1 MRGAEREESSMN
13 HKTRGLSIKLKIIIV
28 ANILVVC
35 TICLL
40 SVIFLRRLEDDMV
53 YMGVEQARTAARMT
67 VMQVSGDELKQL
79 AVGGEETQVYQEL
92 LKRLRS
98 LKKDCNMKFIYT
110 LYTDGQTIYYGVD
123 TDESSRQNKI
133 GQAFDKSY
141 AEVGAVFD
149 GQEYVQEYID
159 STQDGELITAYVP
172 VRDSDGN
179 IVAMLGSDFDASE
192 IVKKINEAKM
202 SILILGGISILAAVL
217 ILNLVI
223 GGVTKSIK
231 VVNEKLFELVHNEGD
246 LTQTLSVK
254 TGDEMEL
261 MASNVNELL
270 AYIHRIMVNVS
281 DDSGTLST
289 STEVIVNNLTSA
301 GENIMDISATM
312 QEMSAAMQE
321 TTASLNEIS
330 VSVDDAYKRIDN
342 ISGKAVEGNLTTEKI
357 SGKAQKINVD
367 AGSQRESARLMA
379 REMAQAVNDKIE
391 GAKSVEDI
399 NILTE
404 EIINITGQTNLLALN
419 ASIEAARAGEAGRG
433 FAVVADEIGKL
444 ASDSA
449 ETAAKIRQVSGTVI
463 ASVEGLA
470 AEAEKMI
477 AFMENTAMDGYNKL
491 LEMSDD
497 YKSNAGEIHDVMEEF
512 AEDSE
517 NMKQSIDRIR
527 ETIMNINIAVE
538 ESTKGIINVT
548 EMSAGL
554 SESVKD
560 IEKKADVNKQIVGR
574 LDTEIGKFK
583 L

>member
-1 MRGAEREESSMN
+1 MN
-13 HKTRGLSIKLKIIIV
+13 HKTRGLSIKLKIMII
-28 ANILVVC
+28 ANILV
-35 TICLL
+35 ICVISLL

-53 YMGVEQARTAARMT
+53 YMGVEQARMAARMA
-67 VMQVSGDELKQL
+67 VIQVNGDEVGQL
-79 AVGGEETQVYQEL
+79 MVGGEETQTYQEL
-92 LKRLRS
+92 LQSLRS
-98 LKKDCNMKFIYT
+98 IKKDCNMKFIYT
-110 LYTDGQTIYYGVD
+110 LYTDGQTVYYGVD

-133 GQAFDKSY
+133 GQAYENSY
-141 AEVGAVFD
+141 AEVSEVFE
-149 GQEYVQEYID
+149 GQEYIQEYID
-159 STQDGELITAYVP
+159 STPDGELISAFVP
-172 VRDSDGN
+172 VRNSNGD
-179 IVAMLGSDFDASE
+179 IVAILGSDFDASG
-192 IVKKINEAKM
+192 IVGKMNDTKM
-202 SILILGGISILAAVL
+202 SIVILGGISILAAIV

-246 LTQTLSVK
+246 LTQKLSVK

-270 AYIHRIMVNVS
+270 EYIHRIMVNIS
-281 DDSGTLST
+281 DNSGTLST
-289 STEVIVNNLTSA
+289 STQVVVNNLTSA

-330 VSVDDAYKRIDN
+330 VSVDDAYRRIDN
-342 ISGKAVEGNLTTEKI
+342 ISGKADEGNMTTERI
-357 SGKAQKINVD
+357 SDKAHSINKN
-367 AGSQRESARLMA
+367 AGSQRENARSLA
-379 REMAQAVNDKIE
+379 REMAESVNDKIE
-391 GAKSVEDI
+391 KAKSVEDI

-404 EIINITGQTNLLALN
+404 EIISITGQTNLLALN

-449 ETAAKIRQVSGTVI
+449 ATAAKIRQVSSTVI

-497 YKSNAGEIHDVMEEF
+497 YRSNAGEIHDVMEQF

-517 NMKQSIDRIR
+517 NMKQTIDRIR

-560 IEKKADVNKQIVGR
+560 IEQKADVNKQIVGR
-574 LDTEIGKFK
+574 LDMEIGKFK

>member
-1 MRGAEREESSMN
+1 MN
-13 HKTRGLSIKLKIIIV
+13 HKTRGLSIKLKIMII
-28 ANILVVC
+28 ANILV
-35 TICLL
+35 ICAISLL

-53 YMGVEQARTAARMT
+53 YMGVEQARMAARMA
-67 VMQVSGDELKQL
+67 VIQVNGDEVGQL
-79 AVGGEETQVYQEL
+79 MVGGEETQTYQEL
-92 LKRLRS
+92 LQSLRS
-98 LKKDCNMKFIYT
+98 IKKDCNMKFIYT
-110 LYTDGQTIYYGVD
+110 LYTDGQTVYYGVD

-133 GQAFDKSY
+133 GQAYENSY
-141 AEVGAVFD
+141 AEVSEVFE
-149 GQEYVQEYID
+149 GQEYIQEYID
-159 STQDGELITAYVP
+159 STPDGELISAFVP
-172 VRDSDGN
+172 VRNSNGD
-179 IVAMLGSDFDASE
+179 IVAILGSDFDASG
-192 IVKKINEAKM
+192 IVGKMNDTKM
-202 SILILGGISILAAVL
+202 SIVILGGISILAAIV

-246 LTQTLSVK
+246 LTQKLSVK

-270 AYIHRIMVNVS
+270 EYIHRIMVNIS
-281 DDSGTLST
+281 DNSGTLST
-289 STEVIVNNLTSA
+289 STQVVVNNLTSA

-330 VSVDDAYKRIDN
+330 VSVDDAYRRIDN
-342 ISGKAVEGNLTTEKI
+342 ISGKADEGNMTTEKI
-357 SGKAQKINVD
+357 SDKAHSINKN
-367 AGSQRESARLMA
+367 AGSQRENARSLA
-379 REMAQAVNDKIE
+379 REMAESVNDKIE
-391 GAKSVEDI
+391 KAKSVEDI

-404 EIINITGQTNLLALN
+404 EIISITGQTNLLALN

-449 ETAAKIRQVSGTVI
+449 ATAAKIRQVSSTVI

-497 YKSNAGEIHDVMEEF
+497 YRSNAGEIHDVMEQF

-517 NMKQSIDRIR
+517 NMKQTIDRIR

-560 IEKKADVNKQIVGR
+560 IEQKADVNKQIVER
-574 LDTEIGKFK
+574 LDMEIGKFK

>member
-1 MRGAEREESSMN
+1 MN
-13 HKTRGLSIKLKIIIV
+13 HKTRGLSIKLKIMII
-28 ANILVVC
+28 ANILV
-35 TICLL
+35 ICAISLL

-53 YMGVEQARTAARMT
+53 YMGVEQARMAARMA
-67 VMQVSGDELKQL
+67 VIQVNGDEVGHLM
-79 AVGGEETQVYQEL
+79 VGGEETQTYQEL
-92 LKRLRS
+92 LQSLRS
-98 LKKDCNMKFIYT
+98 IKKDCNMKFIYT
-110 LYTDGQTIYYGVD
+110 LYTDGQTVYYGVD

-133 GQAFDKSY
+133 GQAYENSY
-141 AEVGAVFD
+141 AEVSEVFE
-149 GQEYVQEYID
+149 GQEYIQEYID
-159 STQDGELITAYVP
+159 STPDGELISAFVP
-172 VRDSDGN
+172 VRNSNGD
-179 IVAMLGSDFDASE
+179 IVAILGSDFDASG
-192 IVKKINEAKM
+192 IVGKMNDTKM
-202 SILILGGISILAAVL
+202 SIVILGGISILAAIV

-246 LTQTLSVK
+246 LTQKLSVK

-270 AYIHRIMVNVS
+270 EYIHRIMVNIS

-289 STEVIVNNLTSA
+289 STQVVVNNLTSA

-330 VSVDDAYKRIDN
+330 VSVDDAYRRIDN
-342 ISGKAVEGNLTTEKI
+342 ISGKADEGNMTTEKI
-357 SGKAQKINVD
+357 SDKAHSINKN
-367 AGSQRESARLMA
+367 AGSQRENARSLA
-379 REMAQAVNDKIE
+379 REMAESVNDKIE
-391 GAKSVEDI
+391 KAKSVEDI

-404 EIINITGQTNLLALN
+404 EIISITGQTNLLALN

-449 ETAAKIRQVSGTVI
+449 ATAAKIRQVSSTVI

-497 YKSNAGEIHDVMEEF
+497 YRSNAGEIHDVMEQF

-517 NMKQSIDRIR
+517 NMKQTIDRIR

-560 IEKKADVNKQIVGR
+560 IEQKADVNKQIVGR
-574 LDTEIGKFK
+574 LDMEIGKFK

>member
-1 MRGAEREESSMN
+1 MN
-13 HKTRGLSIKLKIIIV
+13 HKTRGMSIKLKIMIV
-28 ANILVVC
+28 ANILVIC
-35 TICLL
+35 AICLL
-40 SVIFLRRLEDDMV
+40 SVIFLKRFESDMV
-53 YMGVEQARTAARMT
+53 YMGVEQARTAARMA
-67 VMQVSGDELKQL
+67 VVQIDGDELAQL
-79 AVGGEETQVYQEL
+79 AAGDEETENYQKL
-92 LKRLRS
+92 LQRLRGI
-98 LKKDCNMKFIYT
+98 KTECNMEYLYT
-110 LYTDGQTIYYGVD
+110 LYTDGQNVYYGVD
-123 TDESSRQNKI
+123 TDEGSTQNKI
-133 GQAFDKSY
+133 GKKFERSY
-141 AEVGAVFD
+141 TELSAVFE
-149 GQEYVQEYID
+149 GEEYVQEYID
-159 STQDGELITAYVP
+159 YSQYGDVITAYVP
-172 VRDSDGN
+172 VKDSDGK
-179 IVAMLGSDFDASE
+179 IVAILGSDFNASG
-192 IVKKINEAKM
+192 IVNKM
-202 SILILGGISILAAVL
+202 NDTKLSIVILGAVSILAAIL

-231 VVNEKLFELVHNEGD
+231 VVNEKLFELAHNEGD
-246 LTQTLSVK
+246 LTQKLSVK

-270 AYIHRIMVNVS
+270 AYIHHIMVNVS
-281 DDSGTLST
+281 DNSGTLST

-342 ISGKAVEGNLTTEKI
+342 ISGKAVEGNLTTETI
-357 SGKAQKINVD
+357 SDKAQKINKN
-367 AGSQRESARLMA
+367 AGSQRENARLMA
-379 REMAQAVNDKIE
+379 KEMAESVNDKIE
-391 GAKSVEDI
+391 KAKSVEDI

-449 ETAAKIRQVSGTVI
+449 DTAAKIRQVSSTVI

-497 YKSNAGEIHDVMEEF
+497 YRDNAGEIHEVMEQF
-512 AEDSE
+512 AQDSE
-517 NMKQSIDRIR
+517 NMKQTIDRIR

-560 IEKKADVNKQIVGR
+560 IEKKADVNKQIVGQ

>member
-1 MRGAEREESSMN
+1 
-13 HKTRGLSIKLKIIIV
+13 
-28 ANILVVC
+28 
-35 TICLL
+35 
-40 SVIFLRRLEDDMV
+40 MV
-53 YMGVEQARTAARMT
+53 YMGVEQARMAARMA
-67 VMQVSGDELKQL
+67 VIQVNGDEVGQL
-79 AVGGEETQVYQEL
+79 MVGGEETQTYQEL
-92 LKRLRS
+92 LQSLRS
-98 LKKDCNMKFIYT
+98 IKKDCNMKFIYT
-110 LYTDGQTIYYGVD
+110 LYTDGQTVYYGVD

-133 GQAFDKSY
+133 GQAYENSY
-141 AEVGAVFD
+141 AEVSEVFE
-149 GQEYVQEYID
+149 GQEYIQEYID
-159 STQDGELITAYVP
+159 STPDGELISAFVP
-172 VRDSDGN
+172 VRNSNGD
-179 IVAMLGSDFDASE
+179 IVAILGSDFDASG
-192 IVKKINEAKM
+192 IVGKMNDTKM
-202 SILILGGISILAAVL
+202 SIVILGGISILAAIV

-246 LTQTLSVK
+246 LTQKLSVK

-270 AYIHRIMVNVS
+270 EYIHRIMVNIS

-289 STEVIVNNLTSA
+289 STQVVVNNLTSA

-330 VSVDDAYKRIDN
+330 VSVDDAYRRIDN
-342 ISGKAVEGNLTTEKI
+342 ISGKADEGNMTTEKI
-357 SGKAQKINVD
+357 SDKAHSINKN
-367 AGSQRESARLMA
+367 AGSQRENARSLA
-379 REMAQAVNDKIE
+379 REMAESVNDKIE
-391 GAKSVEDI
+391 KAKSVEDI

-404 EIINITGQTNLLALN
+404 EIISITGQTNLLALN

-449 ETAAKIRQVSGTVI
+449 ATAAKIRQVSSTVI

-497 YKSNAGEIHDVMEEF
+497 YRSNAGEIHDVMEQF

-517 NMKQSIDRIR
+517 NMKQTIDRIR

-560 IEKKADVNKQIVGR
+560 IEQKADVNKQIVGR
-574 LDTEIGKFK
+574 LDMEIGKFK

>member
-1 MRGAEREESSMN
+1 MN
-13 HKTRGLSIKLKIIIV
+13 HKTRGLSIKLKIMIV
-28 ANILVVC
+28 ANILV
-35 TICLL
+35 ICAICIL
-40 SVIFLRRLEDDMV
+40 SVIFLRRFESDMV
-53 YMGVEQARTAARMT
+53 YMGVEQARTAARMA
-67 VMQVSGDELKQL
+67 VIQVGGDELVQL
-79 AVGGEETQVYQEL
+79 ATGDEETENYQKL
-92 LKRLRS
+92 LQRLRS
-98 LKKDCNMKFIYT
+98 TKKDCNMAYLYT
-110 LYTDGQTIYYGVD
+110 LYTDGQNVYYGID
-123 TDESSRQNKI
+123 TDEGSTQNKI
-133 GQAFDKSY
+133 GQKFEASY
-141 AEVGAVFD
+141 AELSAVFE
-149 GQEYVQEYID
+149 GEEYVQDYID

-172 VRDSDGN
+172 VKDSDGK
-179 IVAMLGSDFDASE
+179 IVAILGSDFNASG
-192 IVKKINEAKM
+192 IVKKMNDTKL
-202 SILILGGISILAAVL
+202 SIVILGAVSILAAIL
-217 ILNLVI
+217 ILNFVI
-223 GGVTKSIK
+223 GSVTKSIK
-231 VVNEKLFELVHNEGD
+231 VVNEKLFELAHNEGD
-246 LTQTLSVK
+246 LTQKLSVK

-270 AYIHRIMVNVS
+270 AYIHHIMVNIS

-342 ISGKAVEGNLTTEKI
+342 ISGKAVEGNLTTETI
-357 SGKAQKINVD
+357 SDKAQKINKN
-367 AGSQRESARLMA
+367 AGSQRENARLMA
-379 REMAQAVNDKIE
+379 KEMAESVNDKIE
-391 GAKSVEDI
+391 KAKSVEDI

-419 ASIEAARAGEAGRG
+419 ASIEAARAGEAGRR

-449 ETAAKIRQVSGTVI
+449 DTAAKIRQVSSTVI

-497 YKSNAGEIHDVMEEF
+497 YRDNAGEIHEVMEQF
-512 AEDSE
+512 AQDSE
-517 NMKQSIDRIR
+517 NMKQTIDRIR

-560 IEKKADVNKQIVGR
+560 IEKKADVNKQIVGQ

>member
-1 MRGAEREESSMN
+1 MN
-13 HKTRGLSIKLKIIIV
+13 HKTRGMSIKLKIIIV
-28 ANILVVC
+28 ANILVIC
-35 TICLL
+35 AICLL
-40 SVIFLRRLEDDMV
+40 SVIFLKRFESDMV
-53 YMGVEQARTAARMT
+53 YMGVEQARTAARMA
-67 VMQVSGDELKQL
+67 VVQIDGDELTQL
-79 AVGGEETQVYQEL
+79 AAGDEETENYQNL
-92 LKRLRS
+92 LQRLRGI
-98 LKKDCNMKFIYT
+98 KTECNMEYLYT
-110 LYTDGQTIYYGVD
+110 LYTDGQNVYYGVD
-123 TDESSRQNKI
+123 TDEGSTQNKI
-133 GQAFDKSY
+133 GKKFERSY
-141 AEVGAVFD
+141 TELSAVFE
-149 GQEYVQEYID
+149 GEEYVQEYID
-159 STQDGELITAYVP
+159 YSQYGDVITAYVP
-172 VRDSDGN
+172 VKDSDGK
-179 IVAMLGSDFDASE
+179 IVAILGSDFNASG
-192 IVKKINEAKM
+192 IVKKMNDTKL
-202 SILILGGISILAAVL
+202 SIVILGAVSILAAIL

-223 GGVTKSIK
+223 GSVTKSIK
-231 VVNEKLFELVHNEGD
+231 LVNEKLFELAHNEGD
-246 LTQTLSVK
+246 LTQKLSVK

-270 AYIHRIMVNVS
+270 AYIHHIMVNVS
-281 DDSGTLST
+281 DNSGTLST

-342 ISGKAVEGNLTTEKI
+342 ISGKAVEGNLTTETI
-357 SGKAQKINVD
+357 SDKAQKINKN
-367 AGSQRESARLMA
+367 AGSQRENARLMA
-379 REMAQAVNDKIE
+379 KEMAESVNDKIE
-391 GAKSVEDI
+391 KAKSVEDI

-449 ETAAKIRQVSGTVI
+449 DTAAKIRQVSSTVI

-497 YKSNAGEIHDVMEEF
+497 YRDNAGEIHEVMEQF
-512 AEDSE
+512 AQDSE
-517 NMKQSIDRIR
+517 NMKQTIDRIR

-560 IEKKADVNKQIVGR
+560 IEKKADVNKQIVGQ

>member
-1 MRGAEREESSMN
+1 MN
-13 HKTRGLSIKLKIIIV
+13 HKTRGMSIKLKIMIV
-28 ANILVVC
+28 ANILVIC
-35 TICLL
+35 AICLL
-40 SVIFLRRLEDDMV
+40 SVIFLKRFESDMV
-53 YMGVEQARTAARMT
+53 YMGVEQARTAARMA
-67 VMQVSGDELKQL
+67 VIQIGGDELAQL
-79 AVGGEETQVYQEL
+79 AAGDEETENYQKL
-92 LKRLRS
+92 LQRLRS
-98 LKKDCNMKFIYT
+98 IKKDCNMAYLYT
-110 LYTDGQTIYYGVD
+110 LYTDGQNVYYGID
-123 TDESSRQNKI
+123 TDEGSTQNKI
-133 GQAFDKSY
+133 GQKFEASY
-141 AEVGAVFD
+141 AELGAVFE
-149 GQEYVQEYID
+149 GEEYVQDYID

-172 VRDSDGN
+172 VKDSDGK
-179 IVAMLGSDFDASE
+179 IVAILGSDYNASG
-192 IVKKINEAKM
+192 IVKKMNDTKLSIVILGAV
-202 SILILGGISILAAVL
+202 SILVAIL

-223 GGVTKSIK
+223 GSVTKSIK
-231 VVNEKLFELVHNEGD
+231 VVNEKLFELAHNEGD
-246 LTQTLSVK
+246 LTQKLSVK

-270 AYIHRIMVNVS
+270 AYIHHIMVNIS
-281 DDSGTLST
+281 DDSGTLSA

-342 ISGKAVEGNLTTEKI
+342 ISGKAVEGNLTTETI
-357 SGKAQKINVD
+357 SDKAQKINKN
-367 AGSQRESARLMA
+367 AGSQRENARLMA
-379 REMAQAVNDKIE
+379 KEMAESVNDKIE
-391 GAKSVEDI
+391 KAKSVEDI

-449 ETAAKIRQVSGTVI
+449 DTAAKIRQVSSTVI

-497 YKSNAGEIHDVMEEF
+497 YRDNAGEIHEVMEQF
-512 AEDSE
+512 AQDSE
-517 NMKQSIDRIR
+517 NMKQTIDRIR

-560 IEKKADVNKQIVGR
+560 IEKKADVNKQIVGQ

>member
-1 MRGAEREESSMN
+1 MN
-13 HKTRGLSIKLKIIIV
+13 HKTRGLSIKLKIMII
-28 ANILVVC
+28 ANILV
-35 TICLL
+35 ICAISLL
-40 SVIFLRRLEDDMV
+40 SVIFLRRLENDMV
-53 YMGVEQARTAARMT
+53 YMGVEQARTAARMA
-67 VMQVSGDELKQL
+67 VIQVNGDEVGRLM
-79 AVGGEETQVYQEL
+79 VGGEETQTYQEL
-92 LKRLRS
+92 LQSLRS

-110 LYTDGQTIYYGVD
+110 LYTDGQTVYYGVD

-133 GQAFDKSY
+133 GQAYEKSY
-141 AEVGAVFD
+141 AEVSEVFE

-159 STQDGELITAYVP
+159 STPDGELISAFVP
-172 VRDSDGN
+172 VRNSNGD
-179 IVAMLGSDFDASE
+179 IVAILGSDFDASG
-192 IVKKINEAKM
+192 IVGKMKDTKM
-202 SILILGGISILAAVL
+202 SIVILGGISILAAIV

-246 LTQTLSVK
+246 LTQKLSVK

-270 AYIHRIMVNVS
+270 EYIHRIMVNIS

-289 STEVIVNNLTSA
+289 STQVVVNNLTSA

-330 VSVDDAYKRIDN
+330 VSVDDAYRRIDN
-342 ISGKAVEGNLTTEKI
+342 ISGKADEGNMTTEKI
-357 SGKAQKINVD
+357 SDKAQSINKN
-367 AGSQRESARLMA
+367 AGSQRENARSLA
-379 REMAQAVNDKIE
+379 REMAESVNDKIE
-391 GAKSVEDI
+391 KAKSVEDI

-404 EIINITGQTNLLALN
+404 EIISITGQTNLLALN

-449 ETAAKIRQVSGTVI
+449 ATAAKIRQVSSMVI

-497 YKSNAGEIHDVMEEF
+497 YRNNAGEIHDVMEQF
-512 AEDSE
+512 AQDSE
-517 NMKQSIDRIR
+517 NMKQTIDRIR

-554 SESVKD
+554 SESVRD
-560 IEKKADVNKQIVGR
+560 IENKADVNKQIVGR
-574 LDTEIGKFK
+574 LDMEIGRFK

>member
-1 MRGAEREESSMN
+1 MN
-13 HKTRGLSIKLKIIIV
+13 HKTRGLSIKLKIMII
-28 ANILVVC
+28 ANILV
-35 TICLL
+35 ICAISLL

-53 YMGVEQARTAARMT
+53 YMGVEQARMAARMA
-67 VMQVSGDELKQL
+67 VIQVNGDEVGQL
-79 AVGGEETQVYQEL
+79 MVGGEETQTYQEL
-92 LKRLRS
+92 LQSLRS
-98 LKKDCNMKFIYT
+98 IKKDCNMKFIYT
-110 LYTDGQTIYYGVD
+110 LYTDGQTVYYGVD

-133 GQAFDKSY
+133 GQAYENSY
-141 AEVGAVFD
+141 AEVSEVFE
-149 GQEYVQEYID
+149 GQEYIQEYID
-159 STQDGELITAYVP
+159 STPDGELISAFVP
-172 VRDSDGN
+172 VRNSNGD
-179 IVAMLGSDFDASE
+179 IVAILGSDFDASG
-192 IVKKINEAKM
+192 IVGKMNDTKM
-202 SILILGGISILAAVL
+202 SIVILGGISILAAIV

-246 LTQTLSVK
+246 LTQKLSVK

-270 AYIHRIMVNVS
+270 EYIHRIMVNIS
-281 DDSGTLST
+281 DNSGTLST
-289 STEVIVNNLTSA
+289 STQVVVNNLTSA

-330 VSVDDAYKRIDN
+330 VSVDDAYRRIDN
-342 ISGKAVEGNLTTEKI
+342 ISGKADEGNMTTEKI
-357 SGKAQKINVD
+357 SDKAHSINKN
-367 AGSQRESARLMA
+367 AGSQRENARSLA
-379 REMAQAVNDKIE
+379 REMAESVNDKIE
-391 GAKSVEDI
+391 KAKSVEDI

-404 EIINITGQTNLLALN
+404 EIISITGQTNLLALN

-449 ETAAKIRQVSGTVI
+449 ATAAKIRQVSSTVI

-497 YKSNAGEIHDVMEEF
+497 YRSNAGEIHDVMEQF

-517 NMKQSIDRIR
+517 NMKQTIDRIR

-560 IEKKADVNKQIVGR
+560 IEQKADVNKQIVGR
-574 LDTEIGKFK
+574 LDMEIGKFK

>member
-1 MRGAEREESSMN
+1 MN
-13 HKTRGLSIKLKIIIV
+13 HKTRGLSIKLKIMII
-28 ANILVVC
+28 ANILV
-35 TICLL
+35 ICAISLL

-53 YMGVEQARTAARMT
+53 YMGVEQARMAARMA
-67 VMQVSGDELKQL
+67 VIQVNGDEVGQL
-79 AVGGEETQVYQEL
+79 MVGGEETQTYQEL
-92 LKRLRS
+92 LQSLRS
-98 LKKDCNMKFIYT
+98 IKKDCNMKFIYT
-110 LYTDGQTIYYGVD
+110 LYTDGQTVYYGVD

-133 GQAFDKSY
+133 GQAYENSY
-141 AEVGAVFD
+141 AEVSEVFE
-149 GQEYVQEYID
+149 GQEYIQEYID
-159 STQDGELITAYVP
+159 STPDGELISAFVP
-172 VRDSDGN
+172 VRNSNGD
-179 IVAMLGSDFDASE
+179 IVAILGSDFDASG
-192 IVKKINEAKM
+192 IVGKMNDTKM
-202 SILILGGISILAAVL
+202 SIVILGGISILAAIV

-246 LTQTLSVK
+246 LTQKLSVK

-270 AYIHRIMVNVS
+270 EYIHRIMVNIS

-289 STEVIVNNLTSA
+289 STQVVVNNLTSA

-330 VSVDDAYKRIDN
+330 VSVDDAYRRIDN
-342 ISGKAVEGNLTTEKI
+342 ISGKADEGNMTTEKI
-357 SGKAQKINVD
+357 SDKAHSINKN
-367 AGSQRESARLMA
+367 AGSQRENARSLA
-379 REMAQAVNDKIE
+379 REMAESVNDKIE
-391 GAKSVEDI
+391 KAKSVEDI

-404 EIINITGQTNLLALN
+404 EIISITGQTNLLALN

-449 ETAAKIRQVSGTVI
+449 ATAAKIRQVSSTVI

-497 YKSNAGEIHDVMEEF
+497 YRSNAGEIHDVMEQF

-517 NMKQSIDRIR
+517 NMKQTIDRIR

-560 IEKKADVNKQIVGR
+560 IEQKADVNKQIVGR
-574 LDTEIGKFK
+574 LDMEIGKFK

>member
-1 MRGAEREESSMN
+1 MN
-13 HKTRGLSIKLKIIIV
+13 HKTRGMSIKLKIMIV
-28 ANILVVC
+28 ANILVIC
-35 TICLL
+35 AICLL
-40 SVIFLRRLEDDMV
+40 SVIFLKRFESDMV
-53 YMGVEQARTAARMT
+53 YMGVEQARTAARMA
-67 VMQVSGDELKQL
+67 VVQIGGDELAQL
-79 AVGGEETQVYQEL
+79 AAGDEETENYQKL
-92 LKRLRS
+92 LQRLRGI
-98 LKKDCNMKFIYT
+98 KTECNMEYLYT
-110 LYTDGQTIYYGVD
+110 LYTDGQNVYYGVD
-123 TDESSRQNKI
+123 TDEGSTQNKI
-133 GQAFDKSY
+133 GQKFETSY
-141 AEVGAVFD
+141 AKLSPVFE
-149 GQEYVQEYID
+149 GEEYVQDYID
-159 STQDGELITAYVP
+159 YSQYGDVITAYVP
-172 VRDSDGN
+172 VKDSDGK
-179 IVAMLGSDFDASE
+179 IVAILGSDYNASE
-192 IVKKINEAKM
+192 IVKKMNDTKL
-202 SILILGGISILAAVL
+202 SIVILGAVSILAAIL

-223 GGVTKSIK
+223 GSVTKSIK
-231 VVNEKLFELVHNEGD
+231 VVNEKLFELAHNEGD
-246 LTQTLSVK
+246 LTQKLSVK

-270 AYIHRIMVNVS
+270 AYIHHIMVNIS

-342 ISGKAVEGNLTTEKI
+342 ISGKAVEGNLTTETI
-357 SGKAQKINVD
+357 SDKAQKINKN
-367 AGSQRESARLMA
+367 AGSQRENARLMA
-379 REMAQAVNDKIE
+379 KEMAESVNDKIE
-391 GAKSVEDI
+391 KAKSVEDI

-449 ETAAKIRQVSGTVI
+449 DTAAKIRQVSSTVI

-497 YKSNAGEIHDVMEEF
+497 YRDNAGEIHEVMEQF
-512 AEDSE
+512 AQDSE
-517 NMKQSIDRIR
+517 NMKQTIDRIR

-560 IEKKADVNKQIVGR
+560 IEKKADVNKQIVGQ

>member
-1 MRGAEREESSMN
+1 MN
-13 HKTRGLSIKLKIIIV
+13 HKTRGMSIKLKIMIV
-28 ANILVVC
+28 ANILVIC
-35 TICLL
+35 AICLL
-40 SVIFLRRLEDDMV
+40 SVIFLRRFESDMV
-53 YMGVEQARTAARMT
+53 YMGVEQARTAARMA
-67 VMQVSGDELKQL
+67 VVQIGGDELAQL
-79 AVGGEETQVYQEL
+79 AAGDEETENYQKL
-92 LKRLRS
+92 LQRLRGI
-98 LKKDCNMKFIYT
+98 KTECNMEYLYT
-110 LYTDGQTIYYGVD
+110 LYTDGQNVYYGVD
-123 TDESSRQNKI
+123 TDEGSTQNKI
-133 GQAFDKSY
+133 GQKFETSY
-141 AEVGAVFD
+141 AKLSPVFE
-149 GQEYVQEYID
+149 GEEYVQDYID
-159 STQDGELITAYVP
+159 YSQYGDVITAYVP
-172 VRDSDGN
+172 VKDSDGK
-179 IVAMLGSDFDASE
+179 IVAILGSDYNASE
-192 IVKKINEAKM
+192 IVKKMNDTKL
-202 SILILGGISILAAVL
+202 SIVILGAVSILAAIL

-223 GGVTKSIK
+223 GSVTKSIK
-231 VVNEKLFELVHNEGD
+231 VVNEKLFELAHNEGD
-246 LTQTLSVK
+246 LTQKLSVK

-270 AYIHRIMVNVS
+270 AYIHHIMVNIS
-281 DDSGTLST
+281 DNSGTLST

-342 ISGKAVEGNLTTEKI
+342 ISGKAVEGNLTTETI
-357 SGKAQKINVD
+357 SDKAQKINKN
-367 AGSQRESARLMA
+367 AGSQRENARLMA
-379 REMAQAVNDKIE
+379 REMAESVNDKIE
-391 GAKSVEDI
+391 KAKSVEDI

-449 ETAAKIRQVSGTVI
+449 DTAAKIRQVSSTVI

-497 YKSNAGEIHDVMEEF
+497 YRDNAGEIHEVMEQF
-512 AEDSE
+512 AQDSE
-517 NMKQSIDRIR
+517 NMKQTIDRIR

-560 IEKKADVNKQIVGR
+560 IEKKADVNKQIVGQ